1 MTSIVHFAVRKCH
14 IDWNTLLWEM
24 PIGTVILLM
33 REEGRINGDDGITLE
48 DKEVIDKWPN
58 MN

>member
-1 MTSIVHFAVRKCH
+1 MRKCH
-14 IDWNTLLWEM
+14 IDWNTLLWEI
-24 PIGTVILLM
+24 PLGTMILLM

-48 DKEVIDKWPN
+48 DKEVIDRWPN

>member
-1 MTSIVHFAVRKCH
+1 MRKCH

-24 PIGTVILLM
+24 PLGAVVLLM

-48 DKEVIDKWPN
+48 DKEVIDRWPS
-58 MN
+58 MR

>member
-1 MTSIVHFAVRKCH
+1 MRKCH

-24 PIGTVILLM
+24 PIGTIILLM